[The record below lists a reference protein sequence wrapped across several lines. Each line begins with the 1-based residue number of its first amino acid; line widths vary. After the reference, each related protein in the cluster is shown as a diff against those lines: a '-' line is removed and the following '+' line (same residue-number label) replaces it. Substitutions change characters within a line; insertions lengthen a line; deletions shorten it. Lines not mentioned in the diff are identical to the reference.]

1 MNYNNRGL
9 TNISKTI
16 NKHFGSSPKW
26 MDNTHLQQAN
36 PKVLE
41 ATMISDRLTWINPIS
56 LHFFS
61 ARSGWTHSLTEARS
75 DIWRLTPW
83 LIDLAFKTLSDIALT
98 QFFVKL
104 LMVSVSQSVTVS
116 PIDPAVPDLLANF
129 LPGWLWHTEKTA
141 GDIHCLQALCQ
152 MRTGQD
158 VWQILCQTSGDVCQ
172 PLCQTSGDVCQP
184 LCQTSGDV
192 CQPLCQTSGDV
203 CQTYCQTLCQTYGD
217 VCQPLCQTSGDVCQT
232 YCQTLC
238 QTYGDVCQPLCQ
250 TYGDVC
256 QTLCQTR
263 QLVDALFAVR
273 EISSS
278 RRRVPLY
285 VWTDSPT
292 WEKDGSLLSQ
302 FNSNCNTTSEL
313 ISHSVL

>member
-1 MNYNNRGL
+1 MSPGPLSDADWAGRL
-9 TNISKTI
+9 TN
-16 NKHFGSSPKW
+16 P
-26 MDNTHLQQAN
+26 L
-36 PKVLE
+36 
-41 ATMISDRLTWINPIS
+41 
-56 LHFFS
+56 
-61 ARSGWTHSLTEARS
+61 S
-75 DIWRLTPW
+75 DIWGRLSTP
-83 LIDLAFKTLSDIALT
+83 LSDIWGRLS
-98 QFFVKL
+98 L
-104 LMVSVSQSVTVS
+104 SNPLS
-116 PIDPAVPDLLANF
+116 
-129 LPGWLWHTEKTA
+129 
-141 GDIHCLQALCQ
+141 DIWGRLS
-152 MRTGQD
+152 T
-158 VWQILCQTSGDVCQ
+158 
-172 PLCQTSGDVCQP
+172 PLSDIWGR
-184 LCQTSGDV
+184 LSN
-192 CQPLCQTSGDV
+192 
-203 CQTYCQTLCQTYGD
+203 
-217 VCQPLCQTSGDVCQT
+217 
-232 YCQTLC
+232 LC

>member
-172 PLCQTSGDVCQP
+172 
-184 LCQTSGDV
+184 
-192 CQPLCQTSGDV
+192 
-203 CQTYCQTLCQTYGD
+203 
-217 VCQPLCQTSGDVCQT
+217 T